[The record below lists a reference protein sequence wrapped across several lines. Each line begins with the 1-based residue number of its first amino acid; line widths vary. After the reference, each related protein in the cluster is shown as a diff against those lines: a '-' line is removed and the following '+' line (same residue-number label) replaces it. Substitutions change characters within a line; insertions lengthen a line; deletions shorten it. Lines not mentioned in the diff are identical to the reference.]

1 VPADRGQTCTLEE
14 RLEVAVDY
22 VLGVEGGALA
32 RGEYE
37 LVRTSLGLVLSGPI
51 YSLEK
56 RLSSG

>member
-1 VPADRGQTCTLEE
+1 M
-14 RLEVAVDY
+14 AVDY
-22 VLGVEGGALA
+22 VLDVEGGTLA
-32 RGEYE
+32 RGAYE